1 MKCAAMK
8 CAAMKFAPMRGFWK
22 NPVYGIIVRRTLE
35 ASVLALL
42 VHWLFHWP
50 LTGPHAL
57 GLFLAPALCLYFV
70 FVFVAPWSWGL
81 PILTRLRARAREIVL
96 TIDDGPS
103 PEVTPRILD
112 ALRGADACAV
122 FFVLGEAV
130 DRHPDLLRQIVADGH
145 QVGIHGYHHRAFVLL
160 THAQMR
166 LEVAKTQAAII
177 RACPEAA
184 PSVWVR
190 PPHGFKSLGMV
201 WLACRER
208 WRLAAW
214 SVDGRDYRETDP
226 ARVTKIVLRRL
237 CPGAVVL
244 LHDGPAQ
251 AVTAEA
257 LPQILRGLET
267 QGFRTALLPR

>member
-1 MKCAAMK
+1 MKRAPMK
-8 CAAMKFAPMRGFWK
+8 RAPMRGFWK
-22 NPVYGIIVRRTLE
+22 NPVYGIIARRTLE
-35 ASVLALL
+35 SSAAGMLGHWALG
-42 VHWLFHWP
+42 WP
-50 LTGPHAL
+50 LSGPHAL

-81 PILTRLRARAREIVL
+81 PILTRLRARQREIVL
-96 TIDDGPS
+96 TFDDGPS

-130 DRHPDLLRQIVADGH
+130 DRHPALLRQIVAEGH
-145 QVGIHGYHHRAFVLL
+145 QIGIHGYRHRAFVLL
-160 THAQMR
+160 THAQKR

-177 RACPEAA
+177 RACPDAA
-184 PSVWVR
+184 PSAWVR
-190 PPHGFKSLGMV
+190 PPHGFKSLALV
-201 WLACRER
+201 WLARREH

-214 SVDGRDYRETDP
+214 SVDGRDYRE
-226 ARVTKIVLRRL
+226 ASAERVAENVLHGLR
-237 CPGAVVL
+237 PGAVVL

-257 LPQILRGLET
+257 LPLILAGLET
-267 QGFRTALLPR
+267 RGFRTALLPR